1 MKENKGHFQI
11 EDNNKEV
18 AAELNITEAGA
29 KFIKNNAIKKAK
41 LILEKRGFKS
51 TDFFGEKDE
60 T

>member
-18 AAELNITEAGA
+18 AEALGVTETGA
-29 KFIKNNAIKKAK
+29 KFIKNNAIRKAK
-41 LILEKRGFKS
+41 LILEQRGFKS